1 MKKVVLTLAAALS
14 LSLVT
19 SAQTFRFGIGP
30 AISVPMGD
38 LGDVSS
44 VGIGAE
50 VTGIVE
56 FSESF
61 EAFAQA
67 GYQNFAGKKIDV
79 FGTSVKLDALNHIPV
94 LVGARYKT
102 GGFLLG
108 AGVGFASWGENSSGF
123 AYSPQIG
130 YSLGNI
136 DIIGQYHGTAMDG
149 GTLSYVGVKAYF
161 KF

>member
-1 MKKVVLTLAAALS
+1 MKKIILTLAVVLT

-30 AISVPMGD
+30 AISLPVGD
-38 LGDVSS
+38 LSEISS

-50 VTGIVE
+50 ITGIAE

-67 GYQNFAGKKIDV
+67 GYQSFAGKKIDV
-79 FGTSVKLDALNHIPV
+79 FGSPVKLDALNHIPII
-94 LVGARYKT
+94 VGARYKT

-108 AGVGFASWGENSSGF
+108 GGIGFASWGENSSGF

-130 YSLGNI
+130 YSTGNI
-136 DIIGQYHGTAMDG
+136 DIIAQYHGTAMNG
-149 GTLSYVGVKAYF
+149 GTLSYVGVKAYY